1 MADDDV
7 VYPTCFGPY
16 LRYAISTQFRDFVPF
31 DEKSSKLFF
40 LVEFIPASH
49 DKPDPAGEFETKMKA
64 AGFQIQ
70 FGPADDNTPYATL
83 RADKPAVLSPRSF
96 DSWNGYAN
104 RVELSLPLSPSFS
117 AGFERRKLEPRYDK
131 QPPIKL
137 LIGIMDD
144 GCPFAATQFLR
155 VAPVGSISTR
165 VRGIWDQN
173 SGKQPIPVNGSFFGK
188 QLLSDFLY
196 GLEYRRNPPD
206 STQIGLDTW
215 RGLHATP
222 AGSTDEDGCYA
233 DAQFTRLASQ
243 QSHGAHV
250 MDVLAGSMPI
260 SSRIGPSY
268 PGGDR
273 RDPPSWAPGNSA
285 TDPACDADVVFVQFS
300 DDCIKDA
307 TGVWLKAYVLDGI
320 RYILSYADP
329 SFTENVIIN
338 LSYGPTTGPHDGT
351 AELEA
356 ALTALVTYYDGV
368 HYKPKLDIFLAA
380 GNSYLTNE
388 HLVFT
393 GDSQH
398 TEVEWTW
405 RLPPD
410 NTVLCFAEIWMD
422 NAVAD
427 GVQVTLT
434 SPSGQFH
441 RISPPNVTGVIL
453 PIPSGT
459 TADLIGPIQ
468 WGTDRMWLLE
478 VGPTVAAPGVV
489 ANEHGDWKIEVSGV
503 REGAKVDAYV
513 ARTDPNMGVT
523 TGAKRSFFVDP
534 GWERTRSAAASS
546 TFADGEF
553 DNTGSLVSRFGTL
566 NGIATANDTPV
577 HVAGGYV
584 LLDGRKSPYSSAG
597 PSRDYPTTLRFGP
610 DYVLPCDESYA
621 LEGIL
626 AGGTRSGSVFRLI
639 GTSVAAPQLARQ
651 WTKFVVNGTPLPPA
665 TDPPTTPS
673 EMEKRGGGDLPPP

>member
-1 MADDDV
+1 MAEADQF
-7 VYPTCFGPY
+7 PPCFGPY
-16 LRYAISTQFRDFVPF
+16 LRYAIVTDFRDFAPF
-31 DEKSSKLFF
+31 DKKSLLFL
-40 LVEFIPASH
+40 LVEF
-49 DKPDPAGEFETKMKA
+49 KRPDAQTADPEGDFVKA
-64 AGFQIQ
+64 MGRFQIQ
-70 FGPADDNTPYATL
+70 YGPANDNARYVTVRTDRSGL
-83 RADKPAVLSPRSF
+83 LDSGAVNNWTSYV
-96 DSWNGYAN
+96 D
-104 RVELSLPLSPSFS
+104 RVELSLPLIPLFS
-117 AGFERRKLEPRYDK
+117 ADFERKKLEPRYDK

-155 VAPVGSISTR
+155 VAANGSITTR

-250 MDVLAGSMPI
+250 LDMLAGSMPI

-268 PGGDR
+268 PVRD
-273 RDPPSWAPGNSA
+273 DPPSWAPGTPAN
-285 TDPACDADVVFVQFS
+285 DPACDADVVFVQFS

-329 SFTENVIIN
+329 NFTENVIIN

-368 HYKPKLDIFLAA
+368 HNKPKLDIFLAA
-380 GNSYLTNE
+380 GNSYLTSE

-393 GDSQH
+393 GDNQH

-422 NAVAD
+422 NAVANN
-427 GVQVTLT
+427 VQVTLT
-434 SPSGQFH
+434 SPSGQVH
-441 RISPPNVTGVIL
+441 LISPPNPTGVIL
-453 PIPSGT
+453 PTPSGT
-459 TADLIGPIQ
+459 TANLIGPIV

-478 VGPTVAAPGVV
+478 VGPTVAAPDV
-489 ANEHGDWKIEVSGV
+489 AVNEHGDWKIKVSGV
-503 REGAKVDAYV
+503 GVGAKVDAYV

-534 GWERTRSAAASS
+534 VWERTRSAAASC
-546 TFADGEF
+546 TFVDGEF
-553 DNTGSLVSRFGTL
+553 DNTGSLISRFGTL

-584 LLDGRKSPYSSAG
+584 LLDGRKSPYASAG
-597 PSRDYPTTLRFGP
+597 PSRDYPTTPRFGP
-610 DYVLPCDESYA
+610 DYALPCDESYA

-651 WTKFVVNGTPLPPA
+651 WTKVVVNGTQLPPA
-665 TDPPTTPS
+665 TNPPTTLA

>member
-1 MADDDV
+1 MADAV
-7 VYPTCFGPY
+7 SYPSCFGPY
-16 LRYAISTQFRDFVPF
+16 LRYAIATQFSDFAPF
-31 DEKSSKLFF
+31 DETSLLFL
-40 LVEFIPASH
+40 LVEF
-49 DKPDPAGEFETKMKA
+49 KLPDEQTSDQAGDFGTAMGA
-64 AGFQIQ
+64 FQLQ

-83 RADKPAVLSPRSF
+83 RAAKPAVLSPETF
-96 DSWNGYAN
+96 KHWNDHVN
-104 RVELSLPLSPSFS
+104 RVELSLPVSPSF
-117 AGFERRKLEPRYDK
+117 AGPFARRKLDARYDK
-131 QPPIKL
+131 QPPIKF

-144 GCPFAATQFLR
+144 GCPFAAAQFLR
-155 VAPVGSISTR
+155 PAAHGWTTR

-173 SGKQPIPVNGSFFGK
+173 SGKEPIPVNGSFFGK

-196 GLEYRRNPPD
+196 GLEYRRNPPE
-206 STQIGLDTW
+206 SNQIGLDTW

-250 MDVLAGSMPI
+250 MDVLAGNMPI

-268 PGGDR
+268 PVRD
-273 RDPPSWAPGNSA
+273 DPPSWAPGNPA
-285 TDPACDADVVFVQFS
+285 TDPACDADIVFVQFS

-329 SFTENVIIN
+329 HFTENVIIN

-356 ALTALVTYYDGV
+356 ALTALVGYYDGV
-368 HYKPKLDIFLAA
+368 NHKPKLDIFLAA

-393 GDSQH
+393 ADNQH
-398 TEVEWTW
+398 TEIEWTW

-410 NTVLCFAEIWMD
+410 NTVLCFAEVWMD

-434 SPSGQFH
+434 SPSSHFNQTS
-441 RISPPNVTGVIL
+441 SPNITGVIL
-453 PIPSGT
+453 PTPSGV
-459 TADLIGPIQ
+459 TANLIGPIL
-468 WGTDRMWLLE
+468 WGGDRMWLLE

-489 ANEHGDWKIEVSGV
+489 INEHGDWKIKVSGV
-503 REGAKVDAYV
+503 RPGAKVDAYV

-523 TGAKRSFFVDP
+523 TGAKRSNFVDP
-534 GWERTRSAAASS
+534 TWEQTRSAAASC
-546 TFADGEF
+546 TFVGGEF
-553 DNTGSLVSRFGTL
+553 DNTGSLLSRFGTL
-566 NGIATANDTPV
+566 NGIATANDTAV

-597 PSRDYPTTLRFGP
+597 PSRDYPTTPRFGP
-610 DYVLPCDESYA
+610 DDVLPCDESYA
-621 LEGIL
+621 LQGML

-651 WTKFVVNGTPLPPA
+651 FIKATYPQPYNFATAPPE
-665 TDPPTTPS
+665 P
-673 EMEKRGGGDLPPP
+673 EKRGAGDLPPP